1 MISIKNYL
9 YLILLFLSGG
19 LKEMILKSIKLENIR
34 SYLNQQIDFPTGP
47 VLLSG
52 DIGSGKST
60 ILLAI
65 EFALFGVKRKDL
77 SGSALLR
84 HGKKEGSVELK
95 LNINS
100 KEIIIKRKL
109 KRGKE
114 DIKQEA
120 GYIIING
127 IKKEGTHIEL
137 KTMILDLL
145 GYPKDL
151 ITKSKDLVYRYT
163 VYTPQDL
170 MKQILMEDKDIR
182 LDTLRKV
189 FNIDK
194 YKRIKENSQI
204 YIRELKE
211 KRKNYQGK
219 IEDLEEKKKI
229 KEQRKE
235 ETKKFEEKLKK
246 LTPNLEKIKKELEEN
261 KKLILKTEKSI
272 KKLNELKKE
281 FQLNELNLNNKLE
294 KRKNNNK
301 EIEILEKEINKT
313 KKELEEKE
321 IKDIEAFLKEIKE
334 KEQELRLMSNTILEI
349 NKKISEFETKKQH
362 SNETKEKISK
372 IDQCPV
378 CLQNV
383 GEEHK
388 EAIHQK
394 EQKLI
399 DELEENIRLH
409 KEQETKAK
417 RKIEELNKKQEELR
431 KKQTEIKALMIKKES
446 IKEKEDK
453 KQNLSLQQ
461 ERIKKEIGKINIKK
475 VELNKQIDELEDIE
489 KEYTKIRDNFEKI
502 HSNERK
508 VEIEKR
514 ELEVK
519 KEEIGKL
526 IKTLGEEIDK
536 KLKTKQDLNK
546 ISQYQ
551 NWLEEYFINLMNTME
566 KHVMLQVYREFNELF
581 QQWFNIL
588 IEDETINVRLDD
600 EFTPI
605 IEQNGY
611 ETNIENLS
619 GGEKTAVA
627 LAYRLALNKVIND
640 IIGEIKTKD
649 ILMLDEPTDGFSTE
663 QLDKIRVV
671 LEQLNI
677 KQIIIVSH
685 ESKIESFVD
694 SVIRINKSEHIS
706 QVA

>member
-1 MISIKNYL
+1 
-9 YLILLFLSGG
+9 
-19 LKEMILKSIKLENIR
+19 MILKSIKLTNIR
-34 SYLNQQIDFPTGP
+34 SYLNQQIDFPTGTT
-47 VLLSG
+47 LLSG

-84 HGKKEGSVELK
+84 HGKKEGEVELK
-95 LNINS
+95 LEIEG

-137 KTMILDLL
+137 KTEILNLL

-163 VYTPQDL
+163 VYTPQEA
-170 MKQILMEDKDIR
+170 MKQILLEDKDIR

-194 YKRIKENSQI
+194 YKRIRENSQI
-204 YIRELKE
+204 FIRELKE
-211 KRKNYQGK
+211 KRKNFEGK
-219 IEDLEEKKKI
+219 IEDLEEKKKT
-229 KEQRKE
+229 KE
-235 ETKKFEEKLKK
+235 ERKKETEKLEENIKDLAPKLEEVKK
-246 LTPNLEKIKKELEEN
+246 QLEEN
-261 KKLILKTEKSI
+261 KQLILKTESSI
-272 KKLNELKKE
+272 KNLNELKKE
-281 FQLNELNLNNKLE
+281 LQLNELTLNNKLE
-294 KRKNNNK
+294 KRKTNSK
-301 EIEILEKEINKT
+301 DIELLEKEIDKT
-313 KKELEEKE
+313 KKELEGKE
-321 IKDIEAFLKEIKE
+321 IQETETLMKGIEQ

-349 NKKISEFETKKQH
+349 NKKISEFETKKNH
-362 SNETKEKISK
+362 SNETKEKITK
-372 IDQCPV
+372 IDQCPT
-378 CLQNV
+378 CLQKV
-383 GEEHK
+383 EEDHK
-388 EAIHQK
+388 KAIHEK

-399 DELEENIRLH
+399 DELEESINLH
-409 KEQETKAK
+409 KEQETEAK
-417 RKIEELNKKQEELR
+417 KKVEELNKVQEELR
-431 KKQTEIKALMIKKES
+431 KKQAEIKVLLLKKES
-446 IKEKEDK
+446 IKEKDNK
-453 KQNLSLQQ
+453 KQDLETQQ
-461 ERIKKEIGKINIKK
+461 QRIKEEIGKINMKK
-475 VELNKQIDELEDIE
+475 MELNKEIESLKDIE
-489 KEYTKIRDNFEKI
+489 KEYKTIKENFEKI
-502 HSNERK
+502 QSNERK
-508 VEIEKR
+508 LEINKK

-519 KEEIGKL
+519 REETNKL
-526 IKTLGEEIDK
+526 ISLLDQEINK
-536 KLKTKQDLNK
+536 KLETKNQLEK

-627 LAYRLALNKVIND
+627 LGYRLALNKVIND
-640 IIGEIKTKD
+640 IIGDIKTKD
-649 ILMLDEPTDGFSTE
+649 ILMLDEPTDGFSSE

-694 SVIRINKSEHIS
+694 SVVRINKNEHVSE
-706 QVA
+706 VA

>member
-1 MISIKNYL
+1 
-9 YLILLFLSGG
+9 
-19 LKEMILKSIKLENIR
+19 MILKSIKLQNIR
-34 SYLNQQIDFPTGP
+34 SYLNQQIDFPVGS

-84 HGKKEGSVELK
+84 HGKKEGEVELK
-95 LNINS
+95 FGIDG
-100 KEIIIKRKL
+100 KEITIKRKL

-120 GYIIING
+120 GYIISDG
-127 IKKEGTHIEL
+127 RKKEGTHIEL
-137 KTMILDLL
+137 KTQILDLL

-151 ITKSKDLVYRYT
+151 VTKSKDLVYRYT
-163 VYTPQDL
+163 VYTPQEE

-194 YKRIKENSQI
+194 YKRIRENSQI
-204 YIRELKE
+204 FIRELKE
-211 KRKNYQGK
+211 KRKNCEGK

-229 KEQRKE
+229 KKQREQ
-235 ETKKFEEKLKK
+235 ETEKFEEKIKELAPK
-246 LTPNLEKIKKELEEN
+246 LEKVKKELEEN
-261 KKLILKTEKSI
+261 KKSILKTEDSI

-294 KRKNNNK
+294 KRKTNNK
-301 EIEILEKEINKT
+301 EVENLEKEINKI

-321 IKDIEAFLKEIKE
+321 IIDIENLLKEIKN
-334 KEQELRLMSNTILEI
+334 KENELRFMSNTILEI
-349 NKKISEFETKKQH
+349 NKKISEFETRKKH
-362 SNETKEKISK
+362 SNETKEKISR
-372 IDQCPV
+372 IDQCPT
-378 CLQNV
+378 CLQKV

-388 EAIHQK
+388 KAIHEK

-399 DELEENIRLH
+399 DELEENIKLH
-409 KEQETKAK
+409 KEQEINAK
-417 RKIEELNKKQEELR
+417 KKVEELNKKQEELR
-431 KKQTEIKALMIKKES
+431 KKQSEIKVLLLKKES
-446 IKEKEDK
+446 IKEKENK
-453 KQNLSLQQ
+453 KQELGTQQ
-461 ERIKKEIGKINIKK
+461 KRIKQEIGNINIKK
-475 VELNKQIDELEDIE
+475 MEVNKQIEELKDIE
-489 KEYTKIRDNFEKI
+489 KEYQKIKENLEKI
-502 HSNERK
+502 QLNERK
-508 VEIEKR
+508 LEIQKK

-519 KEEIGKL
+519 KEEINKL
-526 IKTLGEEIDK
+526 IKILEEEIDK
-536 KLKTKQDLNK
+536 KLRIKQDLNK
-546 ISQYQ
+546 ISQHQ
-551 NWLEEYFINLMNTME
+551 NWLEEYFINLMNAME

-588 IEDETINVRLDD
+588 IEDETINVRLND
-600 EFTPI
+600 EFTPV

-611 ETNIENLS
+611 ETEIENLS

-706 QVA
+706 EVA

>member
-1 MISIKNYL
+1 ML
-9 YLILLFLSGG
+9 
-19 LKEMILKSIKLENIR
+19 LKSIKLRNIR
-34 SYLNQQIDFPTGP
+34 SYLNQQIDFPVGS

-65 EFALFGVKRKDL
+65 EFALFGIKRKDL

-84 HGKKEGSVELK
+84 HGKKEGEVELK
-95 LNINS
+95 FDIDG

-120 GYIIING
+120 GYIITKG

-137 KTMILDLL
+137 KTQILDLL

-151 ITKSKDLVYRYT
+151 VTKSKDLVYRYT
-163 VYTPQDL
+163 VYTPQEA
-170 MKQILMEDKDIR
+170 MKQILMEEKDIR

-194 YKRIKENSQI
+194 YKRIRENSQI
-204 YIRELKE
+204 FIRNLKE
-211 KRKNYQGK
+211 KRKNYEGK
-219 IEDLEEKKKI
+219 IEDLEEKKKTKEKRQEEI
-229 KEQRKE
+229 KEFEKKIKE
-235 ETKKFEEKLKK
+235 LTPKLK
-246 LTPNLEKIKKELEEN
+246 EVKKQMREN
-261 KKLILKTEKSI
+261 KNLILKTEDSI

-281 FQLNELNLNNKLE
+281 LQLNELTLNNKIE
-294 KRKNNNK
+294 KRKTNAK
-301 EIEILEKEINKT
+301 EIETLEKEINKI

-321 IKDIEAFLKEIKE
+321 IKDTETLLNEIKQ

-349 NKKISEFETKKQH
+349 NKRISEFETRKKH

-372 IDQCPV
+372 IDQCPT
-378 CLQNV
+378 CLQKV

-388 EAIHQK
+388 KAIHEK

-399 DELEENIRLH
+399 DELEDDIKLH
-409 KEQETKAK
+409 KEQETSA
-417 RKIEELNKKQEELR
+417 RKKVEELNKKQEELR
-431 KKQTEIKALMIKKES
+431 KKESEIKVLLLKKES
-446 IKEKEDK
+446 IKEKEKK
-453 KQNLSLQQ
+453 KQDLEMHQ
-461 ERIKKEIGKINIKK
+461 ERIKQEIGEINIKK
-475 VELNKQIDELEDIE
+475 IELSKKIQETKNIE
-489 KEYTKIRDNFEKI
+489 EIYERLKENFEKI
-502 HSNERK
+502 QLNERK
-508 VEIEKR
+508 LEIDKK

-519 KEEIGKL
+519 KEDITKI
-526 IKTLGEEIDK
+526 IKELEEEINK
-536 KLKTKQDLNK
+536 KLKIKKDLNK

-566 KHVMLQVYREFNELF
+566 KHVMLQVYREFNDLF

-588 IEDETINVRLDD
+588 IEDETLNVRLDD
-600 EFTPI
+600 EFTPL

-611 ETNIENLS
+611 ETDIENLS
-619 GGEKTAVA
+619 GGERTAVA
-627 LAYRLALNKVIND
+627 LAYRLSLNKVIND
-640 IIGEIKTKD
+640 IVGEIKTKD

-671 LEQLNI
+671 LDQLNI

-685 ESKIESFVD
+685 ESKIESFVE
-694 SVIRINKSEHIS
+694 SVIRINKSEHVS
-706 QVA
+706 EVSA